1 MTNQRRREAKEKQR
15 ADRLRLRKARQLQSA
30 QCDRLLFEAELEWH
44 AKRWDGAERLLAK
57 VLRINAHQT
66 EAHLH
71 LAELCFV
78 MRRFDEGL
86 RHFER
91 VPVDEVPTP
100 LVFYAADASL
110 AAGEFDRGETLA
122 REFLRRLGRGPEA
135 TPHRAAG
142 KILIDQCRKGRRAAA
157 RVARA
162 AESGQAD
169 LYGPRDAMVEG
180 GTAESKPGALG
191 KDASEFARGRLTP
204 SPIDTDDRQAIVG
217 GANAVPAPLAPPP
230 ASDGPAIEMAHS
242 ANVIPA
248 LPEPTILPIPVT
260 VEFNPGFLP
269 SLQDVSATP
278 SREALLWREYAMLRL
293 QRGFDELIS
302 LSDVQDV
309 EHFWYQLE
317 TVRRILRDFRGRVL
331 LADEVGLGK
340 TIEAC
345 LALKEYWVRGL
356 VRRALIL
363 TPSSLVGQWVEE
375 LAAKFRL
382 QAAAPEHGGYADDVE
397 GFWTRHPII
406 VASLP
411 LARQPANRA
420 ILTRID
426 YDLVIVDEAHRL
438 KRRSTAAW
446 QLVNDIKKRFLFL
459 LSATP
464 VGNDLI
470 ELYNLILL
478 LRPGMLSTEA
488 RFRHDYGRLDAL
500 QEPAR
505 REKLRSL
512 LREVMV
518 RNTRAHIDVR
528 LPRRL
533 AATIVVE
540 PSDEEAAYLADVSAW
555 IRERYTRASGLDR
568 LALMTLQQQ
577 AGSSGAALAQGLQ
590 RAGAD
595 GERIRRAQGTPVDVG
610 MTAKRKALVDLLQ
623 RSSEKAIVFTRFVAT
638 LEEVRAALETAG
650 LGTVIFHG
658 GLSGAEKDKAIAA
671 FASDARVLV
680 STDVGAEGRNLQ
692 FCRTVVNYDLPWNP
706 AAIEQ
711 RVGRVHRI
719 GQTREVYVFNLCLC
733 GSIEEQILRV
743 LHEKINLFELVA
755 GEMEM
760 ILGELDDEQD
770 FAGLVMDLWVGS
782 ATADDRQQTFDALGE
797 RLAAARQRYR
807 DTRALDQAVFRED
820 YEV

>member
-1 MTNQRRREAKEKQR
+1 
-15 ADRLRLRKARQLQSA
+15 LSSL
-30 QCDRLLFEAELEWH
+30 
-44 AKRWDGAERLLAK
+44 
-57 VLRINAHQT
+57 
-66 EAHLH
+66 
-71 LAELCFV
+71 
-78 MRRFDEGL
+78 
-86 RHFER
+86 
-91 VPVDEVPTP
+91 PVG
-100 LVFYAADASL
+100 S
-110 AAGEFDRGETLA
+110 
-122 REFLRRLGRGPEA
+122 
-135 TPHRAAG
+135 
-142 KILIDQCRKGRRAAA
+142 
-157 RVARA
+157 
-162 AESGQAD
+162 
-169 LYGPRDAMVEG
+169 
-180 GTAESKPGALG
+180 
-191 KDASEFARGRLTP
+191 P
-204 SPIDTDDRQAIVG
+204 S
-217 GANAVPAPLAPPP
+217 
-230 ASDGPAIEMAHS
+230 
-242 ANVIPA
+242 
-248 LPEPTILPIPVT
+248 
-260 VEFNPGFLP
+260 
-269 SLQDVSATP
+269 P
-278 SREALLWREYAMLRL
+278 SREALLWREYAMVRL

-309 EHFWYQLE
+309 KHFWYQLE

-375 LAAKFRL
+375 LSAKFRL
-382 QAAAPEHGGYADDVE
+382 DAAAAEPGRHTGDGD
-397 GFWTRHPII
+397 GFWTSHPII

-411 LARQPANRA
+411 IARQPANRA

-426 YDLVIVDEAHRL
+426 YDLVVVDEAHRL

-446 QLVNDIKKRFLFL
+446 QLVNEIKKRFLFL

-464 VGNDLI
+464 VGNDLT

-478 LRPGMLSTEA
+478 LRPGVLSTET

-505 REKLRSL
+505 RDKLRAL

-518 RNTRAHIDVR
+518 RNTRAHIDLR

-533 AATIVVE
+533 AATVVVQ
-540 PSDEEAAYLADVSAW
+540 PSDQEAAYLGDVSAW
-555 IRERYTRASGLDR
+555 IRRQYTGAGALDR

-577 AGSSGAALAQGLQ
+577 AGSSGAALALGLQ
-590 RAGAD
+590 RAGAE
-595 GERIRRAQGTPVDVG
+595 GEWIRRAQDTREYLA
-610 MTAKRKALVDLLQ
+610 AKPKALVDLLQ
-623 RSSEKAIVFTRFVAT
+623 RSSDKAIVFTRFLAT
-638 LEEVRAALETAG
+638 LEEVRTALEVAGFATA
-650 LGTVIFHG
+650 VFHG
-658 GLSGAEKDKAIAA
+658 GLSAAQRDYAIAA

-719 GQTREVYVFNLCLC
+719 GQTRDVYVFNLCLR

-743 LHEKINLFELVA
+743 LHDKINLFELVA

-760 ILGELDDEQD
+760 ILGELDEEQD
-770 FAGLVMDLWVGS
+770 FASLVMDLWVRSG
-782 ATADDRQQTFDALGE
+782 AEGDRERTFDALSE
-797 RLAAARQRYR
+797 RLATARQRYR
-807 DTRALDQAVFRED
+807 ETRALDQAVFRED

>member
-1 MTNQRRREAKEKQR
+1 M
-15 ADRLRLRKARQLQSA
+15 
-30 QCDRLLFEAELEWH
+30 
-44 AKRWDGAERLLAK
+44 
-57 VLRINAHQT
+57 
-66 EAHLH
+66 
-71 LAELCFV
+71 
-78 MRRFDEGL
+78 
-86 RHFER
+86 
-91 VPVDEVPTP
+91 
-100 LVFYAADASL
+100 
-110 AAGEFDRGETLA
+110 
-122 REFLRRLGRGPEA
+122 
-135 TPHRAAG
+135 
-142 KILIDQCRKGRRAAA
+142 IDQCRKGQRAAA
-157 RVARA
+157 RAARA
-162 AESGQAD
+162 AETRQAD
-169 LYGPRDAMVEG
+169 LYGPEGPSVEVAIG
-180 GTAESKPGALG
+180 ETGRGALAQAT
-191 KDASEFARGRLTP
+191 KESAR
-204 SPIDTDDRQAIVG
+204 
-217 GANAVPAPLAPPP
+217 
-230 ASDGPAIEMAHS
+230 DGPDVAAAQPAVAIAD
-242 ANVIPA
+242 
-248 LPEPTILPIPVT
+248 LPEPTIPPISMT
-260 VEFNPGFLP
+260 VEFDAAFLT
-269 SLQDVSATP
+269 SLPDVSPPP
-278 SREALLWREYAMLRL
+278 SSEALLWREYAIVRL

-375 LAAKFRL
+375 LSAKFRL
-382 QAAAPEHGGYADDVE
+382 EAAAAEPGRHTGAGD

-464 VGNDLI
+464 VGNNLT

-478 LRPGMLSTEA
+478 LRAGVLSTET
-488 RFRHDYGRLDAL
+488 RFRRDYGRLDAL

-505 REKLRSL
+505 REKLRAL

-518 RNTRAHIDVR
+518 RNTRAHIDLR

-533 AATIVVE
+533 AATVVVQ
-540 PSDEEAAYLADVSAW
+540 PSDEEAAYLDEVSAW
-555 IRERYTRASGLDR
+555 IRERYTGAGALDR

-595 GERIRRAQGTPVDVG
+595 DEWIRRAQGIPGHLG
-610 MTAKRKALVDLLQ
+610 MAAKPKALVDLLQ
-623 RSSEKAIVFTRFVAT
+623 RSSDKAIVFTRFLAT
-638 LEEVRAALETAG
+638 LEEVRTALEKAG
-650 LGTVIFHG
+650 VAAAIFHG
-658 GLSGAEKDKAIAA
+658 GLSGAEKDRAIAA
-671 FASDARVLV
+671 FASDSRVLV

-719 GQTREVYVFNLCLC
+719 GQTRDVYVFNLCLR

-760 ILGELDDEQD
+760 ILGELDEEQD
-770 FAGLVMDLWVGS
+770 FATLVMDLWVGS
-782 ATADDRQQTFDALGE
+782 AAAGDPERAFDAFSE
-797 RLAAARQRYR
+797 RLTAARQRYR

>member
-1 MTNQRRREAKEKQR
+1 MTDQRRREAKEKKR
-15 ADRLRLRKARQLQSA
+15 RERLRHRKTRQLHA
-30 QCDRLLFEAELEWH
+30 VQCDQLLFEAELEWR
-44 AKRWDGAERLLAK
+44 AKHMDRAERLLER
-57 VLRINAHQT
+57 VLRINGHQT

-71 LAELCFV
+71 LAEICFLT
-78 MRRFDEGL
+78 RRFEKGL

-91 VPVDEVPTP
+91 VSVDTVPTP

-135 TPHRAAG
+135 EPHRAAG
-142 KILIDQCRKGRRAAA
+142 KILIDQCRKGKRAAA

-162 AESGQAD
+162 AQTGQAD
-169 LYGPRDAMVEG
+169 LYKPRDLVAGIETGETTPAATVGVRKTPDPTSTEDQPVIVDG
-180 GTAESKPGALG
+180 AGTAPVAPQLSSDGSDVE
-191 KDASEFARGRLTP
+191 
-204 SPIDTDDRQAIVG
+204 AIV
-217 GANAVPAPLAPPP
+217 VPDLT
-230 ASDGPAIEMAHS
+230 
-242 ANVIPA
+242 
-248 LPEPTILPIPVT
+248 EPTVPPIPVV
-260 VEFNPGFLP
+260 VEFTPGFLT
-269 SLQDVSATP
+269 SLQDVSARP
-278 SREALLWREYAMLRL
+278 SREALLWREYAMVRL

-302 LSDVQDV
+302 LTDVQNV

-363 TPSSLVGQWVEE
+363 TPASLVGQWIEE
-375 LAAKFRL
+375 LSVKFRL
-382 QAAAPEHGGYADDVE
+382 QAAAAEPGRKADDAA
-397 GFWTRHPII
+397 GFWIRHPII

-420 ILTRID
+420 ILTRLE

-464 VGNDLI
+464 VGNDLT

-505 REKLRSL
+505 REKLRTL

-518 RNTRAHIDVR
+518 RNTRAHIDLR

-540 PSDEEAAYLADVSAW
+540 PGEDEAAYLAGVYAW
-555 IRERYTRASGLDR
+555 IRERYASVSGLDR
-568 LALMTLQQQ
+568 LALMTLQRQ
-577 AGSSGAALAQGLQ
+577 AGSSGAALAQGLL

-595 GERIRRAQGTPVDVG
+595 DERIRQAQGTPGRSG
-610 MTAKRKALVDLLQ
+610 MMAKPKALVDLLQ
-623 RSSEKAIVFTRFVAT
+623 RSSDKAIVFTQFVAT
-638 LEEVRAALETAG
+638 LDDVRAALETAG
-650 LGTVIFHG
+650 IGTVLFHG
-658 GLSGAEKDKAIAA
+658 GSSSIEKDNAIAA
-671 FASDARVLV
+671 FASGARVLV

-719 GQTREVYVFNLCLC
+719 GQTRDVYVFNLCLR

-760 ILGELDDEQD
+760 ILGELDEEQD
-770 FAGLVMDLWVGS
+770 FASLVMDLWVSS
-782 ATADDRQQTFDALGE
+782 ATADERDRAFGALGE
-797 RLAAARQRYR
+797 RLTAARQRYR

>member
-1 MTNQRRREAKEKQR
+1 MTDRRRREAKEKKRR
-15 ADRLRLRKARQLQSA
+15 ARLRQRKARQLHA
-30 QCDRLLFEAELEWH
+30 VQCDQLLFEAEVEWR
-44 AKRWDGAERLLAK
+44 AKRKDRAERLLER
-57 VLRINAHQT
+57 VLRIDASHA

-71 LAELCFV
+71 LAELCFLT
-78 MRRFDEGL
+78 RRFDEGF
-86 RHFER
+86 RHFDR
-91 VPVDEVPTP
+91 VSVDEVPTP
-100 LVFYAADASL
+100 LVFYTADVSL
-110 AAGEFDRGETLA
+110 ATGEFDRGETLA
-122 REFLRRLGRGPEA
+122 REFLRRLGRGREA
-135 TPHRAAG
+135 EPHRAAG
-142 KILIDQCRKGRRAAA
+142 KVLLDQCRKGKRAAA
-157 RVARA
+157 RAARA
-162 AESGQAD
+162 AETGQAD
-169 LYGPRDAMVEG
+169 LY
-180 GTAESKPGALG
+180 KPGNLVAQIATGETTRAAPVKGTRDLG
-191 KDASEFARGRLTP
+191 RGRLTP
-204 SPIDTDDRQAIVG
+204 GPTAAYDLPAID
-217 GANAVPAPLAPPP
+217 GANPIAVQAAPQP
-230 ASDGPAIEMAHS
+230 ASDGP
-242 ANVIPA
+242 NVEAAPPASPPPA
-248 LPEPTILPIPVT
+248 LPEPTVPPIPVT
-260 VEFNPGFLP
+260 VEFNLGFLP
-269 SLQDVSATP
+269 SLEDVSATS
-278 SREALLWREYAMLRL
+278 SREALWWRQYAVVRL

-302 LSDVQDV
+302 LTDVQDV

-363 TPSSLVGQWVEE
+363 TPSSLVGQWIEE
-375 LAAKFRL
+375 LSAKFRL
-382 QAAAPEHGGYADDVE
+382 QAAAAEPGRYADDAE
-397 GFWTRHPII
+397 AFWTSHPII
-406 VASLP
+406 VASLTV
-411 LARQPANRA
+411 ARQPANRA
-420 ILTRID
+420 ILTRME

-438 KRRSTAAW
+438 KRRGTAAW

-464 VGNDLI
+464 VGNDLT

-505 REKLRSL
+505 REKLRTL

-518 RNTRAHIDVR
+518 RNTRAHIDMR

-533 AATIVVE
+533 AATIIVE

-555 IRERYTRASGLDR
+555 IRERYTRVSGLDR
-568 LALMTLQQQ
+568 LTLMTLQRQ

-595 GERIRRAQGTPVDVG
+595 AGRIRRAQGTPGHAG
-610 MTAKRKALVDLLQ
+610 MTAKLEALVDLLQ
-623 RSSEKAIVFTRFVAT
+623 RSSDKAIVFTEFVAT
-638 LEEVRAALETAG
+638 LDEVRAALETAG
-650 LGTVIFHG
+650 FYAVSFHG
-658 GLSGAEKDKAIAA
+658 GLRSAEKDEAIAA

-680 STDVGAEGRNLQ
+680 STQVGAEGRNLQ

-719 GQTREVYVFNLCLC
+719 GQIRDVYVFNLCLR

-760 ILGELDDEQD
+760 ILGELDEEQD
-770 FAGLVMDLWVGS
+770 FASLVMDLWVSS
-782 ATADDRQQTFDALGE
+782 ATADERERAFGVLGE
-797 RLAAARQRYR
+797 RLTAARQRYR
-807 DTRALDQAVFRED
+807 DTRALDHAVFRED

>member
-1 MTNQRRREAKEKQR
+1 MTNQRRREAKEKKR
-15 ADRLRLRKARQLQSA
+15 AERLRLRRARQLQTE
-30 QCDRLLFEAELEWH
+30 QCDRLLFEAEIEWR
-44 AKRWDGAERLLAK
+44 AKRWDRAEHLLER
-57 VLRINAHQT
+57 VLRINARQT

-78 MRRFDEGL
+78 MRRFEEGL

-91 VPVDEVPTP
+91 MPVDEVPTP

-122 REFLRRLGRGPEA
+122 REFLRRLGRGREA
-135 TPHRAAG
+135 EPPRAAG

-157 RVARA
+157 RAARA
-162 AESGQAD
+162 AETGQAD
-169 LYGPRDAMVEG
+169 LYGPGDPIVEVATG
-180 GTAESKPGALG
+180 QTKPGALA
-191 KDASEFARGRLTP
+191 KHTKAFARGRLTP
-204 SPIDTDDRQAIVG
+204 GPIGTKDRPAIVD
-217 GANAVPAPLAPPP
+217 GANRVAARSAPAPLP
-230 ASDGPAIEMAHS
+230 ASGGPDVEHAIA
-242 ANVIPA
+242 IPA
-248 LPEPTILPIPVT
+248 LPEPTIPPISLT
-260 VEFNPGFLP
+260 VEFNAGFLP
-269 SLQDVSATP
+269 SLQDQSAAA
-278 SREALLWREYAMLRL
+278 SREALLWREYAMVRL
-293 QRGFDELIS
+293 QKGFDELIS

-375 LAAKFRL
+375 LSAKFRL
-382 QAAAPEHGGYADDVE
+382 EAAAAEPGRHADDGE

-426 YDLVIVDEAHRL
+426 YDLVVVDEAHRL
-438 KRRSTAAW
+438 KRRTTAAW
-446 QLVNDIKKRFLFL
+446 QLVNDIKKKFLFL

-464 VGNDLI
+464 LGNDLT

-478 LRPGMLSTEA
+478 LRPGVLSTEA

-500 QEPAR
+500 REPAR
-505 REKLRSL
+505 REKLRAL

-518 RNTRAHIDVR
+518 RNTRAHIDLR

-533 AATIVVE
+533 AATVVVQ
-540 PSDEEAAYLADVSAW
+540 PSDEEAAYLGDVSAW
-555 IRERYTRASGLDR
+555 IRERYTGAGGLDR

-595 GERIRRAQGTPVDVG
+595 DERIQRARGTPEHVG
-610 MTAKRKALVDLLQ
+610 MTAKPKALVDLLQ
-623 RSSEKAIVFTRFVAT
+623 RSSDKAIVFTRFLAT
-638 LEEVRAALETAG
+638 LEDVRTALEEAG
-650 LGTVIFHG
+650 FASAIFHG

-719 GQTREVYVFNLCLC
+719 GQTRDVYVFNLCLR

-760 ILGELDDEQD
+760 ILGELDEEQD
-770 FAGLVMDLWVGS
+770 FASLVMDLWVSS
-782 ATADDRQQTFDALGE
+782 ATAGERERAFDGLGG
-797 RLAAARQRYR
+797 RLAAARQRYHN
-807 DTRALDQAVFRED
+807 TRALDHALFRQD

>member
-1 MTNQRRREAKEKQR
+1 
-15 ADRLRLRKARQLQSA
+15 
-30 QCDRLLFEAELEWH
+30 
-44 AKRWDGAERLLAK
+44 
-57 VLRINAHQT
+57 
-66 EAHLH
+66 
-71 LAELCFV
+71 
-78 MRRFDEGL
+78 MRRFEKGL
-86 RHFER
+86 RHFEH

-122 REFLRRLGRGPEA
+122 RELLRRLGRGREA
-135 TPHRAAG
+135 EPHRAAV
-142 KILIDQCRKGRRAAA
+142 KVLIEQCRKGRRAAA
-157 RVARA
+157 RAKRA
-162 AESGQAD
+162 AETGQAD
-169 LYGPRDAMVEG
+169 LYGPGTRVVEVASRA
-180 GTAESKPGALG
+180 TKPGALAKVTRG
-191 KDASEFARGRLTP
+191 FARGRPMPKPMGTQ
-204 SPIDTDDRQAIVG
+204 DRPAIVG
-217 GANAVPAPLAPPP
+217 GANPAATPLVTPPTG
-230 ASDGPAIEMAHS
+230 DGPGVAPARPAVAIA
-242 ANVIPA
+242 A
-248 LPEPTILPIPVT
+248 LPEPTIPPISMT
-260 VEFNPGFLP
+260 VEFDPAFLP
-269 SLQDVSATP
+269 SLPEVSPPP
-278 SREALLWREYAMLRL
+278 SREALLWREYAIVRL
-293 QRGFDELIS
+293 QRDFDELIS

-375 LAAKFRL
+375 LSAKFRL
-382 QAAAPEHGGYADDVE
+382 EAAAAEPGRHTGNGD

-411 LARQPANRA
+411 LARQAANRA
-420 ILTRID
+420 ILSRID
-426 YDLVIVDEAHRL
+426 YDLVVVDEAHRL

-446 QLVNDIKKRFLFL
+446 QLVNDLKKRFLFL

-464 VGNDLI
+464 VGNHLT

-478 LRPGMLSTEA
+478 LRPGVLSTET
-488 RFRHDYGRLDAL
+488 RFRREYGRLDAL

-505 REKLRSL
+505 REKLRAL

-518 RNTRAHIDVR
+518 RNTRAHIDLR

-533 AATIVVE
+533 AATVVVQ
-540 PSDEEAAYLADVSAW
+540 PSDEEAAYLDDVSAW
-555 IRERYTRASGLDR
+555 IRERYMGAGTMDR
-568 LALMTLQQQ
+568 VALMTLQQQ

-595 GERIRRAQGTPVDVG
+595 GEWIRRARRVPGRVG
-610 MTAKRKALVDLLQ
+610 MAAKPTALVDLLQ
-623 RSSEKAIVFTRFVAT
+623 RSNEKAIVFTRFLAT
-638 LEEVRAALETAG
+638 LEEVQTALEEAGFATA
-650 LGTVIFHG
+650 IFHG
-658 GLSGAEKDKAIAA
+658 GLSGAEKDHAIAA
-671 FASDARVLV
+671 FASGARVLV

-692 FCRTVVNYDLPWNP
+692 FCRTVINYDLPWNP
-706 AAIEQ
+706 ASIEQ

-719 GQTREVYVFNLCLC
+719 GQTRDVYVFNLCLR

-760 ILGELDDEQD
+760 ILGELDEEQD
-770 FAGLVMDLWVGS
+770 FASLVMDLWVSS
-782 ATADDRQQTFDALGE
+782 AAAGDPEQAFNALSE

>member
-1 MTNQRRREAKEKQR
+1 MTNQRRRHAKEKKR
-15 ADRLRLRKARQLQSA
+15 AARIRLRKARRLEAQ
-30 QCDRLLFEAELEWH
+30 QCDRLLFEAEIEWR
-44 AKRWDGAERLLAK
+44 AKRSDHAERLLEK
-57 VLRINAHQT
+57 VVRINPHHR

-78 MRRFDEGL
+78 TRRLEDGL

-122 REFLRRLGRGPEA
+122 REFLRRLGRGREA
-135 TPHRAAG
+135 EPHRAAG
-142 KILIDQCRKGRRAAA
+142 KMLIDQCRKGRRAGVRAVRAAERGQADLFGRQNSGEAPTGGTERGPTDHEDRSAVIHGVKPAA
-157 RVARA
+157 RVAPRPA
-162 AESGQAD
+162 SGEPD
-169 LYGPRDAMVEG
+169 VEV
-180 GTAESKPGALG
+180 PY
-191 KDASEFARGRLTP
+191 
-204 SPIDTDDRQAIVG
+204 
-217 GANAVPAPLAPPP
+217 PAPLA
-230 ASDGPAIEMAHS
+230 
-242 ANVIPA
+242 IPA
-248 LPEPTILPIPVT
+248 LPEPAILPIPVK
-260 VEFNPGFLP
+260 VDFDPAFLS
-269 SLQDVSATP
+269 SLHGRSAAP
-278 SREALLWREYAMLRL
+278 SREALLWREYAIVRL
-293 QRGFDELIS
+293 QKGFDELLS
-302 LSDVQDV
+302 LSETRDV
-309 EHFWYQLE
+309 EHFRYQLE

-356 VRRALIL
+356 VRRVLIL
-363 TPSSLVGQWVEE
+363 TPPSLVGQWLEE
-375 LAAKFRL
+375 LSAKFRL
-382 QAAAPEHGGYADDVE
+382 EAAAPEQGGYADDAE
-397 GFWTRHPII
+397 GFWTKHPVI

-420 ILTRID
+420 IVARVE

-438 KRRSTAAW
+438 KRRGTAAW
-446 QLVNDIKKRFLFL
+446 QLVNDLRKRFLFL

-464 VGNDLI
+464 VGNDLT

-478 LRPGMLSTEA
+478 LRPGVLSTEA
-488 RFRHDYGRLDAL
+488 RFRREYGGLDAL
-500 QEPAR
+500 RDPAR
-505 REKLRSL
+505 REKLRAL

-518 RNTRAHIDVR
+518 RNTRAHIDLR

-533 AATIVVE
+533 AATIVVQ
-540 PSDEEAAYLADVSAW
+540 PSAEEAACLGAVSAW
-555 IRERYTRASGLDR
+555 IRERYTATSALDR
-568 LALMTLQQQ
+568 QALMTLQMQ
-577 AGSSGAALAQGLQ
+577 AGSSGAALLQGLQ

-595 GERIRRAQGTPVDVG
+595 GAGIQQAQEILTHIGLA
-610 MTAKRKALVDLLQ
+610 AKPQALVNLLR
-623 RSSEKAIVFTRFVAT
+623 RSTDKAIVFTRFLAT
-638 LEEVRAALETAG
+638 LEEVRAALEAAGVGTA
-650 LGTVIFHG
+650 IFHG
-658 GLSGAEKDKAIAA
+658 GMSGAAKDSAIAA

-692 FCRTVVNYDLPWNP
+692 FCRTVINYDLPWNP

-719 GQTREVYVFNLCLC
+719 GQTREVYVFNFCLR

-760 ILGELDDEQD
+760 ILGELDEEQD
-770 FAGLVMDLWVGS
+770 FATLVMDLWASS
-782 ATADDRQQTFDALGE
+782 AAEGECERAFYSLGE
-797 RLAAARQRYR
+797 RLAAARQRYQH
-807 DTRALDQAVFRED
+807 TRELDQALFRED